1 MNVFGNYGR
10 AYDLLYADKEY
21 AAEAGYLLN
30 IIKDHSATAKTILD
44 LGCGSGLHAEKFAEA
59 GYQVVGV
66 DQSQT
71 MLELAQMRRSKA
83 GDAIRRRLSFQEGD
97 IRLLDLGRQVDAVSS
112 LFHVMSYMPQNED
125 LKSAFLCARRHLNL
139 GGLFIFDFW
148 YGPAVLHF
156 LPSTRLKVL
165 ENEHLKLWRFAEP
178 NLLENENVVDVNYR
192 MLTLDKVSGQVN
204 ETRETHRMRYF
215 FRPELS
221 YFLRKTGFR
230 LRTFTEWMTGAEP
243 SRNTWN
249 AVCTAEAIEF

>member
-125 LKSAFLCARRHLNL
+125 LEFRLPLRPPAFEPWRS
-139 GGLFIFDFW
+139 
-148 YGPAVLHF
+148 LHF
-156 LPSTRLKVL
+156 RLLVRTRCPSLL
-165 ENEHLKLWRFAEP
+165 AEHASE
-178 NLLENENVVDVNYR
+178 
-192 MLTLDKVSGQVN
+192 S
-204 ETRETHRMRYF
+204 
-215 FRPELS
+215 S
-221 YFLRKTGFR
+221 RK
-230 LRTFTEWMTGAEP
+230 
-243 SRNTWN
+243 
-249 AVCTAEAIEF
+249 